1 MRKDSEKKLEIYSII
16 KKGLLEISETVSDNG
31 EIVLEDS
38 DERTITIIPSY
49 TIGGSKVSFYVY
61 YMDRQPTDPIFK
73 ELMKFYIGLIVDDD
87 DYDFYIRTN
96 PTSAIPFTVIKE
108 IISVFNYFIKREHGI
123 SVKKIPNIIRK
134 KEEN

>member
-16 KKGLLEISETVSDNG
+16 KKGLMEISETISDQG

-38 DERTITIIPSY
+38 DERTITVVPSY

-61 YMDRQPTDPIFK
+61 YMDRQPVDPMFK
-73 ELMKFYIGLIVDDD
+73 ELMRFYIGLTVDDD

-96 PTSAIPFTVIKE
+96 PTSAIPFNVIKE
-108 IISVFNYFIKREHGI
+108 IIAVFNYFIKLEKGI
-123 SVKKIPNIIRK
+123 VPKKIPNIIRK

>member
-1 MRKDSEKKLEIYSII
+1 MRKDSEKMVEIYSTI
-16 KKGLLEISETVSDNG
+16 KKGLMEISETISDQG

-61 YMDRQPTDPIFK
+61 YMDRQPVDPIFK
-73 ELMKFYIGLIVDDD
+73 ELMKFYIGLTVDDD
-87 DYDFYIRTN
+87 DHDFYIRTN

-108 IISVFNYFIKREHGI
+108 IIAVFNYFIKLEKGI
-123 SVKKIPNIIRK
+123 VPKKIPNIIRK